1 MPSKPYKPILLGRLK
16 NHEYSVNYLT
26 EVLQNETQEAFLIA
40 LRNVIDARE
49 ASITD
54 FAKQIGVTRQ
64 GLYKMLSEDGNPR
77 LSTLNELLKSL
88 GMKMQ
93 ICGEVAAQQMH
104 AGLKVA

>member
-1 MPSKPYKPILLGRLK
+1 MPSKPYKPVLLERLK
-16 NHEYSVNYLT
+16 NQEYSINYLT

-49 ASITD
+49 ASVTD

-77 LSTLNELLKSL
+77 LSTLSELLKSL

-93 ICGEVAAQQMH
+93 ICGEVAA
-104 AGLKVA
+104 